1 MIQVIFGKKGS
12 GKTKRILDMANASV
26 KEAKGNVLFID
37 DDKSYTLSLK
47 PQIRFID
54 ASEYAVKGKA
64 PFYGFL
70 AGILAGNYDISVI
83 YVDAFLK
90 LVKAE
95 PAELVD
101 FFAQLERLVAN
112 AQCDLVISFSEDAE
126 NVPEITVTTSGTF
139 INNPGSVYSEPVITV
154 YGSGEITLMVG
165 MTIVELDG
173 ITDSITLD
181 TPLMEAYKDTNSMNG
196 CMSGDFPTLLPGQNA
211 VSWTGN
217 VTKVVIQPNWR
228 YL

>member
-90 LVKAE
+90 LAQAE
-95 PAELVD
+95 AAELVD
-101 FFAQLERLVAN
+101 FFAQLECLVAN

-126 NVPEITVTTSGTF
+126 NVPE
-139 INNPGSVYSEPVITV
+139 
-154 YGSGEITLMVG
+154 
-165 MTIVELDG
+165 
-173 ITDSITLD
+173 SIRK
-181 TPLMEAYKDTNSMNG
+181 Y
-196 CMSGDFPTLLPGQNA
+196 Q
-211 VSWTGN
+211 
-217 VTKVVIQPNWR
+217 I
-228 YL
+228 

>member
-47 PQIRFID
+47 PQIR
-54 ASEYAVKGKA
+54 
-64 PFYGFL
+64 YGFL

-90 LVKAE
+90 LAQAE
-95 PAELVD
+95 AAELVD

-126 NVPEITVTTSGTF
+126 NVPE
-139 INNPGSVYSEPVITV
+139 
-154 YGSGEITLMVG
+154 
-165 MTIVELDG
+165 
-173 ITDSITLD
+173 SIRK
-181 TPLMEAYKDTNSMNG
+181 Y
-196 CMSGDFPTLLPGQNA
+196 Q
-211 VSWTGN
+211 
-217 VTKVVIQPNWR
+217 I
-228 YL
+228 

>member
-70 AGILAGNYDISVI
+70 AGILAGNYDRCVPQ
-83 YVDAFLK
+83 AGEGRTGRAGGFLR
-90 LVKAE
+90 A
-95 PAELVD
+95 A
-101 FFAQLERLVAN
+101 
-112 AQCDLVISFSEDAE
+112 
-126 NVPEITVTTSGTF
+126 
-139 INNPGSVYSEPVITV
+139 
-154 YGSGEITLMVG
+154 
-165 MTIVELDG
+165 
-173 ITDSITLD
+173 
-181 TPLMEAYKDTNSMNG
+181 
-196 CMSGDFPTLLPGQNA
+196 
-211 VSWTGN
+211 
-217 VTKVVIQPNWR
+217 
-228 YL
+228 